1 MSPTVDCEM
10 CKNVS
15 LFAEELQ
22 DREVTCCD
30 PEEKIAEQYP
40 PVDFSSSVAPPSDVS
55 PPLSL
60 SHPPL
65 PNLPLDHSMPTDM
78 ASLMDSSIPSLESS
92 VPPIDISSLLID
104 PAALHLESSALPAE
118 YPMQPN
124 ESSPFPSETDDASQ
138 GFSDE
143 PQSLK
148 SSWSAEAVSSDLMSF
163 NSHGADVKDEAA
175 LQ

>member
-1 MSPTVDCEM
+1 M
-10 CKNVS
+10 KNVS

-22 DREVTCCD
+22 DRED
-30 PEEKIAEQYP
+30 PCRDEKITEGYP
-40 PVDFSSSVAPPSDVS
+40 AVDFSSSVAPPSDVS

-60 SHPPL
+60 SHPLL

-78 ASLMDSSIPSLESS
+78 ASLNSSIPSVESS

-104 PAALHLESSALPAE
+104 PAGLHLESSALPAE
-118 YPMQPN
+118 TSPPMQPN
-124 ESSPFPSETDDASQ
+124 ESSPFLSETDDVNQ

-148 SSWSAEAVSSDLMSF
+148 SSWSEGKVEVDLMSF
-163 NSHGADVKDEAA
+163 NSHSADVKDEAA